1 LGPADTDKDRAK
13 LCVTWIE
20 VEINLTLV
28 SHWFSN
34 ILILSIPD
42 EGYYVPDEG
51 YYVPDEGY
59 YVPDEGYYVPD
70 GGYYVPD
77 EGYYVP
83 DEGYYV
89 PDGGYYVPDEGYS
102 RNASCALNLISTFF
116 FFFHT
121 AFAKKFCK
129 LNIIVAGSSL

>member
-1 LGPADTDKDRAK
+1 MGPADTDKDRAK

-70 GGYYVPD
+70 EGYYVPD

-83 DEGYYV
+83 DEGYS
-89 PDGGYYVPDEGYS
+89 E
-102 RNASCALNLISTFF
+102 RT
-116 FFFHT
+116 
-121 AFAKKFCK
+121 
-129 LNIIVAGSSL
+129 